1 VGVVGRDAG
10 DFNSLKL
17 GAAERKIAVMRPE
30 VIDNLGVNK
39 LEVGTLRWSSF
50 SFLCRVRVYLNYL
63 FWDRSNVELR
73 NTLPQ
78 K

>member
-10 DFNSLKL
+10 DFSSLKL

-39 LEVGTLRWSSF
+39 LEVGTLRCLSF
-50 SFLCRVRVYLNYL
+50 
-63 FWDRSNVELR
+63 
-73 NTLPQ
+73 
-78 K
+78 